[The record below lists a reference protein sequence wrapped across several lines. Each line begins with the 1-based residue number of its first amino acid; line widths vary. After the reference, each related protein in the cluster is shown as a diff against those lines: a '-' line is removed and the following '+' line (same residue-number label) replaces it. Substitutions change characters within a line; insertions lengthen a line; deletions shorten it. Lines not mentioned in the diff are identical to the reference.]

1 MEIVFRTDIEN
12 IQLHNPVK
20 HNDIAV
26 SPISDAESN
35 PIVVEITH
43 VCGEEDI
50 HVAGTHAYID
60 LSVGDTDDILN
71 QINKLD
77 EHFIQTV
84 LHRHADPAWFDKT
97 LPSEVIRDH
106 FSSSL
111 RTTNTQPTPFL
122 RLKTGFDQKTKQPVL
137 KQEVEDENAAP
148 IELQT
153 LESLR
158 DKKITYVVQL
168 TSLRFLKRN
177 FCCEFMLQHV
187 KLVPAE
193 EVEIEKTSPESPEDN
208 DINLANLI
216 LNNQPNRELVARE
229 TEIRV
234 ALKERKLY
242 LQELEELKL
251 KVEQEVANILQKRDD
266 LEENYRKVVE
276 DIARMEQE
284 SATKSLLKTEYE
296 EEAEDASAVEECDVE
311 HAIDDDIIAQDIE
324 EHTQHADS
332 QNTD

>member
-1 MEIVFRTDIEN
+1 
-12 IQLHNPVK
+12 
-20 HNDIAV
+20 
-26 SPISDAESN
+26 
-35 PIVVEITH
+35 
-43 VCGEEDI
+43 
-50 HVAGTHAYID
+50 
-60 LSVGDTDDILN
+60 
-71 QINKLD
+71 
-77 EHFIQTV
+77 V
-84 LHRHADPAWFDKT
+84 LQRHANPAWFDKT

-111 RTTNTQPTPFL
+111 RTTNTQPAPFL
-122 RLKTGFDQKTKQPVL
+122 RLKVEFDQKTKQPAL
-137 KQEVEDENAAP
+137 QQEADDENAAP
-148 IELQT
+148 LTLET

-158 DKKITYVVQL
+158 DKKITYVVHL

-187 KLVPAE
+187 KLVPE
-193 EVEIEKTSPESPEDN
+193 EIEEASPESPGEET

-251 KVEQEVANILQKRDD
+251 KVEQEVASILRKRND

-284 SATKSLLKTEYE
+284 SSTKSTSETALPAEYE
-296 EEAEDASAVEECDVE
+296 EEDAVFSTSAGECDVE
-311 HAIDDDIIAQDIE
+311 LVIDDDIIAQDIE
-324 EHTQHADS
+324 EHTQQHADS